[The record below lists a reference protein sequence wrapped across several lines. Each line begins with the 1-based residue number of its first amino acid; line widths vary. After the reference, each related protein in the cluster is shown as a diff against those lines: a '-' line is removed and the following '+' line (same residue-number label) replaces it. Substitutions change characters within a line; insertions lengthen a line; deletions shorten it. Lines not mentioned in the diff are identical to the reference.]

1 MLNKL
6 NNAPKSIKLSQY
18 IFIIFVVL
26 YLIESI
32 FIRGLFTNFYLFFST
47 IILGC
52 ISTIIALFK
61 KTYLFAAIDVALII
75 ACFLVFGFLIS
86 L

>member
-6 NNAPKSIKLSQY
+6 NNAPKLIKLSQY

-26 YLIESI
+26 YLIESL

-61 KTYLFAAIDVALII
+61 KAYLFVGIDVALIM
-75 ACFLVFGFLIS
+75 ACSIIFIFLIS

>member
-1 MLNKL
+1 MSNKL
-6 NNAPKSIKLSQY
+6 NNATKSIKLSQY
-18 IFIIFVVL
+18 IFIISVVL
-26 YLIESI
+26 YLIESL

-61 KTYLFAAIDVALII
+61 KIYLFATIDVALVI
-75 ACFLVFGFLIS
+75 ACSLIFIFLIS

>member
-6 NNAPKSIKLSQY
+6 NNAPKLIKLSQY

-26 YLIESI
+26 YLIESLC
-32 FIRGLFTNFYLFFST
+32 IRGLFTNFYLFLST

-52 ISTIIALFK
+52 ISTIIALLK
-61 KTYLFAAIDVALII
+61 KTYLFVGIDVALII
-75 ACFLVFGFLIS
+75 ACSIIFIFLIS